1 MGGEAGRVPVAGV
14 AGDTAEAGGG
24 DEHVGFMVVGFARE
38 LRGPAA
44 ESGQCLIEGVE
55 AADLAAAK
63 AGEADEDAGV
73 DFDDEAA
80 GGGEAVHRPNGHSSL
95 KAVEEAH
102 AGEAGLRHLRGTDR
116 VVEGRGLA
124 ATAGIKSMLAD
135 AVMEEVCLYPV
146 RRAEIEM
153 AAVVLFEEARGA

>member
-1 MGGEAGRVPVAGV
+1 
-14 AGDTAEAGGG
+14 
-24 DEHVGFMVVGFARE
+24 MVVGCARE

-44 ESGQCLIEGVE
+44 ESGQCLNEGVE

-116 VVEGRGLA
+116 VVEGRENG
-124 ATAGIKSMLAD
+124 
-135 AVMEEVCLYPV
+135 
-146 RRAEIEM
+146 RASCRE
-153 AAVVLFEEARGA
+153 RGCQYV

>member
-1 MGGEAGRVPVAGV
+1 MKGLVPGVRLERTTYLLQGGCSTIGAKSAHAPNVSQYAEGPALGVGYMGGEAGRVPVAGV

-63 AGEADEDAGV
+63 AGEADEED
-73 DFDDEAA
+73 
-80 GGGEAVHRPNGHSSL
+80 RKSTRLNSS
-95 KAVEEAH
+95 H
-102 AGEAGLRHLRGTDR
+102 
-116 VVEGRGLA
+116 
-124 ATAGIKSMLAD
+124 
-135 AVMEEVCLYPV
+135 
-146 RRAEIEM
+146 
-153 AAVVLFEEARGA
+153 

>member
-1 MGGEAGRVPVAGV
+1 MGGEAGRVPVAGG

-24 DEHVGFMVVGFARE
+24 DEHVGVMVVGFARG
-38 LRGPAA
+38 LGGPAA
-44 ESGQCLIEGVE
+44 ESCQCLIEGGE

-124 ATAGIKSMLAD
+124 ATAGSERMRAD
-135 AVMEEVCLYPV
+135 AVMGEVCLRSEGGRV
-146 RRAEIEM
+146 GE
-153 AAVVLFEEARGA
+153 V